1 MHVLVQK
8 RAETGTLI
16 FNHIPVYTLQHVNE
30 SSVVR
35 QGSHLVLTYS
45 GCCTMVLSCRWWV
58 YAGPEGVSFGDVE
71 AQTGGNCIEGHENNP
86 VDDES

>member
-1 MHVLVQK
+1 MRVLVRK
-8 RAETGTLI
+8 CAETGTLI

-35 QGSHLVLTYS
+35 QGSHLVLTYIGS
-45 GCCTMVLSCRWWV
+45 STMVLPCKWWV
-58 YAGPEGVSFGDVE
+58 YAGPEGVSLGDVE